1 MAKVNL
7 PRLSAG
13 GFGSVTLINQALAE
27 IEAAFENT
35 VSRDGDLPNQL
46 QFDLDLNGF
55 NILNSGNSDD
65 PNRLVEYQEL
75 VDYVQGAAAGLVVQ
89 RIQNITATSGQTV
102 FTLTDFEYQTG
113 SNNLAV
119 YREGVRQVK
128 DVDYVETS
136 ASVVTFLAGVTIND
150 VVSFVN
156 NEFVGTVDLPTHTH
170 TWAQVT
176 GKPDTATR
184 WPTWDEVTGKPP
196 TFTPSGHGHDAG
208 DITILCRWGR
218 EQKHCRRPRPSTP
231 RLRRSVSEMRPC
243 HLGG

>member
-13 GFGSVTLINQALAE
+13 GFGSVLLINQALAE

-46 QFDLDLNGF
+46 QNDLDLNGY
-55 NILNSGNSDD
+55 NILNSGASDD

-89 RIQNITATSGQTV
+89 RIESITATAGQTV
-102 FTLTDFEYQTG
+102 FTLSDFEYHTG

-119 YREGVRQVK
+119 YKEGVRQVLG
-128 DVDYVETS
+128 VDYVETS
-136 ASVVTFLAGVTIND
+136 SSVVTFNVGVTLGD
-150 VVSFVN
+150 HVTFVN
-156 NEFVGTVDLPTHTH
+156 NEFVGTVDLPAHTH

-184 WPTWDEVTGKPP
+184 WPDWTEVTGKPA
-196 TFTPSGHGHDAG
+196 TFTPSAHNQDASTITTGRLADARRGVYVQALQPTDLGAGDAG
-208 DITILCRWGR
+208 VLWFW
-218 EQKHCRRPRPSTP
+218 
-231 RLRRSVSEMRPC
+231 
-243 HLGG
+243 

>member
-13 GFGSVTLINQALAE
+13 GFGSVTLINQALSE

-46 QFDLDLNGF
+46 QFDLDLNGY

-75 VDYVQGAAAGLVVQ
+75 VEYVQAAAAGLVVQ
-89 RIQNITATSGQTV
+89 RVQTFTATSGQTLFV
-102 FTLTDFEYQTG
+102 LTDFEYTTG

-119 YREGVRQVK
+119 YLNGLRLVK
-128 DVDYVETS
+128 DVDYEETNS
-136 ASVVTFLAGVTIND
+136 STVTLLAGASIGAK
-150 VVSFVN
+150 VSFVN
-156 NEFVGTVDLPTHTH
+156 NEFVGTVDLPAHTH
-170 TWAQVT
+170 TWAQIT

-184 WPTWDEVTGKPP
+184 WPDWTEVTGKPT
-196 TFTPSGHGHDAG
+196 TFTPAAHNQDAST
-208 DITILCRWGR
+208 ITTGR
-218 EQKHCRRPRPSTP
+218 LADARRGVYVQATQPTAITVGE
-231 RLRRSVSEMRPC
+231 LWFW
-243 HLGG
+243 

>member
-13 GFGSVTLINQALAE
+13 GFGSVTLINQALSE

-46 QFDLDLNGF
+46 QFDLDLNGY

-75 VDYVQGAAAGLVVQ
+75 VEYVQGAAAGLVVQ

-119 YREGVRQVK
+119 YRQGVRQVK
-128 DVDYVETS
+128 GVHYAETS
-136 ASVVTFLAGVTIND
+136 SSVVTFLAGVTLDD

-156 NEFVGTVDLPTHTH
+156 NEFVGTVNLPAHTH
-170 TWAQVT
+170 TWAQIT
-176 GKPDTATR
+176 GKPETATR
-184 WPTWDEVTGKPP
+184 WPDWTEVTGKPA
-196 TFTPSGHGHDAG
+196 TFAPAAHNQDASTITTGRLADARRGVYVQATEPAGLGAGDAG
-208 DITILCRWGR
+208 VLWFW
-218 EQKHCRRPRPSTP
+218 
-231 RLRRSVSEMRPC
+231 
-243 HLGG
+243 